1 MEPIINYFNHQ
12 EHIFINW
19 KLDDALENVVLIANK
34 FISNH
39 VLDYTTIPNT
49 FTELTDETFTEVLVS
64 RVSYYQNTDLN
75 NEDYQK
81 MLKDFFEKYEEFKNI
96 VKELR
101 FLADIN

>member
-1 MEPIINYFNHQ
+1 M
-12 EHIFINW
+12 
-19 KLDDALENVVLIANK
+19 
-34 FISNH
+34 
-39 VLDYTTIPNT
+39 
-49 FTELTDETFTEVLVS
+49 TDETFTEVLVS